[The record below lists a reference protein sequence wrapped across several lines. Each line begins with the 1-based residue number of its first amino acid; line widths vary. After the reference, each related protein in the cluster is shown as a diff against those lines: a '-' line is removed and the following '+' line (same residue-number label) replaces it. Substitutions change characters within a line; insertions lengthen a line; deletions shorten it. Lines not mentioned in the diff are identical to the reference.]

1 MKKLVSRNRNRYSDS
16 RFNLDLSYITNRV
29 IAMGLPGQGF
39 YKLFRNSQDDVI
51 DFFRTYHNSRIK
63 IYNMCNDDFVN
74 SKVLSL
80 ADGKI
85 KLAYF
90 PFMDHNPGPISQL
103 LKLVLD

>member
-1 MKKLVSRNRNRYSDS
+1 MAQIDSRKERQDKSRKGSLLKKLVSRNRNRYQDS

-51 DFFRTYHNSRIK
+51 AFFDTYHKSQIK

-74 SKVLSL
+74 T
-80 ADGKI
+80 
-85 KLAYF
+85 
-90 PFMDHNPGPISQL
+90 
-103 LKLVLD
+103 